1 MRGNHPLSDPDER
14 DALILRLAG
23 RNTPTHL
30 RRMSGIATR
39 NAVFHFRKDAKQ
51 YTYWFD
57 LIDVYAQ
64 AAMIAS
70 RSRK

>member
-1 MRGNHPLSDPDER
+1 
-14 DALILRLAG
+14 
-23 RNTPTHL
+23 
-30 RRMSGIATR
+30 MSGIATR